1 MRVGVALPQFGA
13 AAQAAGD
20 LAGFA
25 AAAEELGA
33 ASLWVGDRL
42 LAPVHPTVSYP
53 GRDGIPEQFRAA
65 LDPFTVLAVAAVATR
80 SATLGASVLVAP
92 WYPPALLARQLTSL
106 DVVSRGRLLPG
117 LGIGW
122 SPEEYEAANSPWSRR
137 GAALDEMLDALS
149 ALWSSDPVEHR
160 GERWSVPEAHVSL
173 KPVQHPHPALY
184 LGGGSAAALRR
195 IGRRADGWLP
205 TVVVPHRVDP
215 AALARQRGLIDAA
228 AQEAGRDPARIGT
241 VVRVNVAPGST
252 PDQVGDAVRRLAD
265 TGHGEAFVDLLYVT
279 DSHAEALRWT
289 EALVAGSDR

>member
-1 MRVGVALPQFGA
+1 MRLGVALPQFGA
-13 AAQAAGD
+13 AAHTGAE

-25 AAAEELGA
+25 TAAEELGA

-42 LAPVHPTVSYP
+42 LAAVHPTVNYP
-53 GRDGIPEQFRAA
+53 GRDGVPEEFRAA
-65 LDPFTVLAVAAVATR
+65 LDPFTVLAVAAAAT
-80 SATLGASVLVAP
+80 SSVTLGASVLVAP

-122 SPEEYEAANSPWSRR
+122 SPEEYEAANSPWGRR

-149 ALWSSDPVEHR
+149 ALWTSDPAAHH

-173 KPVQHPHPALY
+173 KPVQRPHPPVY

-205 TVVVPHRVDP
+205 TLVVPHRVDP
-215 AALARQRGLIDAA
+215 AVLARPRAAIDAA
-228 AQEAGRDPARIGT
+228 AREAGRDPDRIGT
-241 VVRVNVAPGST
+241 VVRINVAPGST
-252 PDQVGDAVRRLAD
+252 PDQVADAAGRLAGA
-265 TGHGEAFVDLLYVT
+265 GHGDAFVDLLYVS
-279 DSHAEALRWT
+279 DGAADALRWT
-289 EALVAGSDR
+289 ERLLATIGG